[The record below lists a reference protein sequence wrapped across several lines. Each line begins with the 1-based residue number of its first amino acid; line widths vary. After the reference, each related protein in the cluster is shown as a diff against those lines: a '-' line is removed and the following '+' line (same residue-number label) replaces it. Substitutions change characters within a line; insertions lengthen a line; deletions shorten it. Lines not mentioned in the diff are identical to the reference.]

1 MGCRLFQQGNS
12 SMTECARSMGFTLIC
27 KAGVF
32 PVFRFRRGP
41 HIIPSM
47 PNSQILST
55 DDLASTERALA
66 WEHWMSG
73 LFGGLD
79 SDLYGDSVFD
89 GHIATSHAGDVVM
102 TRLEAN
108 RHRVMRSPGLA
119 RTSDMSYLKII
130 APWQGNAALE
140 QQGRQ
145 TWVRPGGW
153 AIYDTTGSYEVAN
166 PERSLHLIVMLP
178 REQLTERGLRIDALM
193 GRLVG
198 GSSGISRVAL
208 ETMRSIF
215 QELPLMTPEAARG
228 AGDLVIDLVRLS
240 LQELAGRT
248 TATTQQEALK
258 DRIRDFIG
266 QHLRDPDLSLDRIA
280 QVLNCSKRHLHN
292 AFVDEEDTLGHYILR
307 RRLQACMRDLKN
319 PVHLP
324 RTITDIAFSWGFN
337 NGTHFSR
344 VFREHAGLSPS
355 EFRRAALLKEDVIPA
370 PLPIPGRMHWKQKNQ
385 L

>member
-1 MGCRLFQQGNS
+1 MHHNQ
-12 SMTECARSMGFTLIC
+12 T
-27 KAGVF
+27 
-32 PVFRFRRGP
+32 
-41 HIIPSM
+41 
-47 PNSQILST
+47 LST
-55 DDLASTERALA
+55 DDLASTERAQA
-66 WEHWMSG
+66 WQHWMSG

-79 SDLYGDSVFD
+79 SDLYGDSAFD

-108 RHRVMRSPGLA
+108 RHRVIRSPGLA
-119 RTSDMSYLKII
+119 RTSDTSYLKIM
-130 APWQGNAALE
+130 APWQGNATLA
-140 QQGRQ
+140 QHGRQ
-145 TWVRPGGW
+145 TWVRPGSW

-178 REQLTERGLRIDALM
+178 REQLTERGLRIDGLM
-193 GRLVG
+193 GQLVG

-215 QELPLMTPEAARG
+215 QELPLMTSEAARG

-248 TATTQQEALK
+248 TARTQQVALK

-266 QHLRDPDLSLDRIA
+266 QHLREPNLSLDRMA

-292 AFVDEEDTLGHYILR
+292 AFADEENTLGQYILFQ
-307 RRLQACMRDLKN
+307 RLRACMRDLKN
-319 PVHLP
+319 PLHLS
-324 RTITDIAFSWGFN
+324 RTITDIALSWGFN

-344 VFREHAGLSPS
+344 VFREYAGLSPS
-355 EFRRAALLKEDVIPA
+355 EFRQEAFLKGDIIPA
-370 PLPIPGRMHWKQKNQ
+370 SAPGRMD
-385 L
+385 

>member
-1 MGCRLFQQGNS
+1 MAT
-12 SMTECARSMGFTLIC
+12 MAD
-27 KAGVF
+27 K
-32 PVFRFRRGP
+32 
-41 HIIPSM
+41 
-47 PNSQILST
+47 QILST
-55 DDLASTERALA
+55 DELASAERTHA
-66 WEHWMSG
+66 WHDWMSA

-79 SDLYGDSVFD
+79 SDLYGDGVFD

-108 RHRVMRSPGLA
+108 RHRVMRSPRLA
-119 RTSDMSYLKII
+119 RTSDTSYLKII

-140 QQGRQ
+140 QQGRK

-166 PERSLHLIVMLP
+166 PERSEHLIVMLP
-178 REQLTERGLRIDALM
+178 KELLTERCLRIDALM
-193 GRLVG
+193 GRHVG
-198 GSSGISRVAL
+198 GGSGISRVAL

-228 AGDLVIDLVRLS
+228 AGDLVVQLVRLS
-240 LQELAGRT
+240 LQELAGRA
-248 TATTQQEALK
+248 TATTQQEALR
-258 DRIRDFIG
+258 DRIRDFVG

-292 AFVDEEDTLGHYILR
+292 AFADEEATLGHYILQ
-307 RRLQACMRDLKN
+307 RRLQACMRDLKS
-319 PVHLP
+319 PAHLQ

-355 EFRRAALLKEDVIPA
+355 EFRQAALFKDDATPSA
-370 PLPIPGRMHWKQKNQ
+370 LPISGWTGWKQKK
-385 L
+385 